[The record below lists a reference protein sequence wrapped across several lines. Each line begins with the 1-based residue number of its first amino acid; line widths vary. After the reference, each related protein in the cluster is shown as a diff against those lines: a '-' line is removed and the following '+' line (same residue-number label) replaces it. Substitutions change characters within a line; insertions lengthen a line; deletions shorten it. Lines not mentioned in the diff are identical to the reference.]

1 MLVIESITDCRKKFH
16 GKRAQRTK
24 TGNLGML
31 LSGIMKVK
39 TIVKTVIIARG
50 FRRDQRNPRRELL

>member
-1 MLVIESITDCRKKFH
+1 
-16 GKRAQRTK
+16 
-24 TGNLGML
+24 ML